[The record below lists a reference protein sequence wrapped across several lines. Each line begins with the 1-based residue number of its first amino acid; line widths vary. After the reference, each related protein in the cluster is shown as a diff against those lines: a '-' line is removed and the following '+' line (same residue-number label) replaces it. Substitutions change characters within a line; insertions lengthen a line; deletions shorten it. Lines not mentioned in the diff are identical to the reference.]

1 MNNNLD
7 SKEWDYLLNSIALSN
22 AVLLLGHNVL
32 PGAQEELYANL
43 RDKLGDDLQH
53 FYARDGLFLFRDGMA
68 KARAQQE
75 AALLYKSK
83 SPDEAVLKKI
93 VQLPFHLM
101 VSANPDQSICAAF
114 ARYRQRL
121 QFDYFSSKNKIN
133 QEAPIVRPTDKNPL
147 LYNLCGSHE
156 DQESLVLDYDDLFG
170 MLKQLLSDLGIPDIL
185 RGPLKKCNTYIFV
198 GFHFE
203 RWYTQLFLKYLNM
216 NDNRFE
222 NTKSNYVLKTVF
234 QHDEAQRFFLEQ
246 FNVKFIGADLHFL
259 EELHRRFGEKFP
271 DSMRKIVDVL
281 SPAATAVH
289 QLVARGDVSGAFA
302 MMNIYRTQLDDEDQ
316 RLLTMTEAAHS
327 KYLADK
333 GSGQVLTEHLTTS
346 LAKVHNN
353 LLDLAAKI
361 K

>member
-7 SKEWDYLLNSIALSN
+7 SNEWDFLLNSIELSS

-32 PGAQEELYANL
+32 QGTQEELYVKL

-53 FYARDGLFLFRDGMA
+53 FYARDGLFLFRDGVA

-93 VQLPFHLM
+93 VQLPFHVM
-101 VSANPDQSICAAF
+101 ISANPDQSICAAF

-133 QEAPIVRPTDKNPL
+133 QEAIVRPTRENPL

-156 DQESLVLDYDDLFG
+156 DQESLLLDYDDLFG
-170 MLKQLLSDLGIPDIL
+170 MLKQLLPDLGIPDSL

-216 NDNRFE
+216 NESRFE
-222 NTKSNYVLKTVF
+222 NSKSNYVLKTVF

-259 EELHRRFGEKFP
+259 EELHRRFAEKFP
-271 DSMRKIVDVL
+271 DGMRKIVDEL

-289 QLVARGDVSGAFA
+289 QLVARGDVAGALA
-302 MMNIYRTQLDDEDQ
+302 MMNIYRTQLDEADQ
-316 RLLTMTEAAHS
+316 QMLTMTEAAHS
-327 KYLADK
+327 QYLSDK
-333 GSGQVLTEHLTTS
+333 GSGQVLTENLNIS
-346 LAKVHNN
+346 LAKVRNN
-353 LLDLAAKI
+353 LLALAAKI